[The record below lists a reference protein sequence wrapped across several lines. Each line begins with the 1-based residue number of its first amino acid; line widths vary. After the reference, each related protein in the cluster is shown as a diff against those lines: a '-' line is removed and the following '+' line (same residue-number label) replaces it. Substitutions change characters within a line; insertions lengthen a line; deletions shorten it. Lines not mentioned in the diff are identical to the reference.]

1 MQNIKPWSSWQL
13 TDELTDKLNKEL
25 TAVKPNTGE
34 HELYLLNLNTIGST
48 NEVVKLNLI
57 PNGVSEAYKQRIISE
72 TPYGTYSPMYFYAGG
87 EGKTISFDFELHEDE
102 NHELVTDNRN
112 NTVDRSIYALVEKLK
127 RMNAPTVKQNL
138 LIEPSVYIQLG
149 SQFAGKGFLNLNFD
163 FNKPFRNDRYVRVKV
178 TLTFTFIDEY
188 DDETVDYTTPAKEY
202 IRPEGLTFDIE
213 ELFNNT
219 AIRDFFSEDNPYDM
233 FVTQDFA
240 FRKLEGFLNALEIK
254 DVGQHAKDII
264 SGDLP
269 SSDYEPAKFTD
280 VLRFSTDL
288 DDSPQYQTTG
298 SELYKLTLD
307 FTYIITSEH
316 LTTQAKVNNLNKI
329 KNKAEKELQ
338 LYLDTYD
345 TDTAIEAGAQ
355 VVRDFITQVDTH
367 IQIFEA
373 VRGSTL

>member
-1 MQNIKPWSSWQL
+1 MQNIKPWSSWQ
-13 TDELTDKLNKEL
+13 LTDKLNKEL

-48 NEVVKLNLI
+48 NEVVKLKLI
-57 PNGVSEAYKQRIISE
+57 PDGVSEAYKQRIISE

-112 NTVDRSIYALVEKLK
+112 NTVDRSIYELIEKLK
-127 RMNAPTVKQNL
+127 RMNAPTVKQNVI
-138 LIEPSVYIQLG
+138 IEPSVYIQLG
-149 SQFAGKGFLNLNFD
+149 NQFAGKGFLNLNFD

-202 IRPEGLTFDIE
+202 IRPEGITFDIQD
-213 ELFNNT
+213 LFNNA
-219 AIRDFFSEDNPYDM
+219 AIDDFFSEDNPYDM

-240 FRKLEGFLNALEIK
+240 FRKLESFYNALE
-254 DVGQHAKDII
+254 VQNPERTAK
-264 SGDLP
+264 
-269 SSDYEPAKFTD
+269 EVRRV
-280 VLRFSTDL
+280 VLSEDGAFSMYYGSIGYTL
-288 DDSPQYQTTG
+288 YQ
-298 SELYKLTLD
+298 LALD

-316 LTTQAKVNNLNKI
+316 LTTQAKVNNLNTI
-329 KNKAEKELQ
+329 KNKAETALQSYIDTIKGKENPN
-338 LYLDTYD
+338 LYSGD
-345 TDTAIEAGAQ
+345 ESEFE
-355 VVRDFITQVDTH
+355 VVRDFITQVDTQ

>member
-13 TDELTDKLNKEL
+13 TEELNKEL

-112 NTVDRSIYALVEKLK
+112 NTVDRSIYELVEKLK
-127 RMNAPTVKQNL
+127 RMNAPTVKDNSI
-138 LIEPSVYIQLG
+138 IEPSVYIQLG

-188 DDETVDYTTPAKEY
+188 ENEAVDYTTPVKEY
-202 IRPEGLTFDIE
+202 IRPEGITFDIQD
-213 ELFNNT
+213 LFNNA
-219 AIRDFFSEDNPYDM
+219 AIEDFFSEDNPYDM

-240 FRKLEGFLNALEIK
+240 FRKLESFYNALGMVDAEETAKEIRR
-254 DVGQHAKDII
+254 VALSENAATSVYSQSI
-264 SGDLP
+264 S
-269 SSDYEPAKFTD
+269 
-280 VLRFSTDL
+280 
-288 DDSPQYQTTG
+288 YQ
-298 SELYKLTLD
+298 LYQLALD
-307 FTYIITSEH
+307 FTYIVTSEH

-329 KNKAEKELQ
+329 KNKAETELQ
-338 LYLDTYD
+338 SYIDTNSQYSID
-345 TDTAIEAGAQ
+345 TGAEVQ
-355 VVRDFITQVDTH
+355 VVRDFITQVDAQ

>member
-1 MQNIKPWSSWQL
+1 MQNIKPWSSWQ
-13 TDELTDKLNKEL
+13 LTDKLNKEL

-102 NHELVTDNRN
+102 NYELVTDNRN
-112 NTVDRSIYALVEKLK
+112 NTVDRSIYALIEKLK
-127 RMNAPTVKQNL
+127 RMNEPTVKQDS

-188 DDETVDYTTPAKEY
+188 ENEVVDYTTPAKEY
-202 IRPEGLTFDIE
+202 IRPEGLTFDIG

-219 AIRDFFSEDNPYDM
+219 AIEDFFSEDNPYDM

-240 FRKLEGFLNALEIK
+240 FRKLESFLNALEIK
-254 DVGQHAKDII
+254 DVDFQVKVITRLLED
-264 SGDLP
+264 
-269 SSDYEPAKFTD
+269 SDQGFNRQENME
-280 VLRFSTDL
+280 STGL
-288 DDSPQYQTTG
+288 AIRYQTMG
-298 SELYKLTLD
+298 YELYKLTRD

-316 LTTQAKVNNLNKI
+316 LTAQAKVNNLNTI
-329 KNKAEKELQ
+329 KNKAERELQ
-338 LYLDTYD
+338 LYIDTYD
-345 TDTAIEAGAQ
+345 TDTAIEAAAQ
-355 VVRDFITQVDTH
+355 VIRDFITQVDTH